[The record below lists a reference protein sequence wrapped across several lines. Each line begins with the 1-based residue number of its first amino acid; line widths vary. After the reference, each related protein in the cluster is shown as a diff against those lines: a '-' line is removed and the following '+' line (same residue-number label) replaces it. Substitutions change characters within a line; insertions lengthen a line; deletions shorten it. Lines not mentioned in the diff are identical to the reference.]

1 MQTLS
6 ADNNDIKLR
15 DLIEAARKE
24 PVTVLENGAPAA
36 VVLSPAEFDRLDE
49 QDRIRREAK
58 DRLRQTMAR
67 MQKEAAARGLTEAE
81 LERLLADE
89 S

>member
-6 ADNNDIKLR
+6 ADDNEIKLR
-15 DLIEAARKE
+15 DLIDAARKE

-36 VVLSPAEFDRLDE
+36 VVLSPAVFDRLDE
-49 QDRIRREAK
+49 QDRIRRETK
-58 DRLRQTMAR
+58 GHLRQTIAR
-67 MQKEAAARGLTEAE
+67 MQKEAADRGLTEAE
-81 LERLLADE
+81 LERLLVDE

>member
-6 ADNNDIKLR
+6 ADDNESKLR
-15 DLIEAARKE
+15 DLIDAARKE
-24 PVTVLENGAPAA
+24 PLTVLENGAPAA

-49 QDRIRREAK
+49 QDRIRRETK
-58 DRLRQTMAR
+58 DRLSQTVAR
-67 MQKEAAARGLTEAE
+67 MQKEAADRGLTEAE
-81 LERLLADE
+81 LERLLVDE

>member
-1 MQTLS
+1 MRTLS
-6 ADNNDIKLR
+6 ADSKELKVR
-15 DLIEAARKE
+15 ELIEAAREE

-36 VVLSPAEFDRLDE
+36 VVLSPSEFDRLDE
-49 QDRIRREAK
+49 QDRVRREAK
-58 DRLRQTMAR
+58 ARLRQTISAI
-67 MQKEAAARGLTEAE
+67 QKEAAGRGLTDSE

>member
-1 MQTLS
+1 MRTLS
-6 ADNNDIKLR
+6 ADTK
-15 DLIEAARKE
+15 LIELRKLIDAVRKE
-24 PVTVLENGAPAA
+24 PVTVLENGEPAA

-58 DRLRQTMAR
+58 TRLHQTIASIQR
-67 MQKEAAARGLTEAE
+67 DAAERGLTETE